1 MVGTIRVKPS
11 KENRK
16 KSGKHPCQRKS
27 RPDRGSYR
35 RAESTVARDKPQNK
49 IEYSQLSNSFLEIQT
64 LLKLM
69 QADFQSE
76 ITSATDSRS
85 RDEIQQPPPNCE
97 PDALSANAPIPASNS
112 ESNSALAS
120 SLATSESNTRP
131 SVGSISSALLLN
143 IQSINPSARSS
154 TRWKIQYIR
163 NKVEQKSK
171 HISVPFI
178 ALTETWLKPYINDSQ
193 LDIKNYNISRCDRS
207 TRVGGGVLL
216 YSQSHESLPTTS
228 FETFDD
234 KICQALLR
242 KCETAEIIICVIYCP
257 PDSPISSFKA
267 CLEFIAYYI
276 SDHES
281 YETCLLGD
289 FNFPMID
296 WNSGVILSGSSSATN
311 QSAVLLLDFM
321 ADNLL
326 SQYILEPTRLNN
338 CLDLCLSNAPNLVTH
353 VSVTDTPLSD
363 HKLLEIFLS
372 HDPCRPDP
380 LVLPNF
386 SVSSFRSLD
395 FYKADYDRINHLLDY
410 VNWNKLWQL
419 CDPEEFPELLNLVL
433 LQICEIGCP
442 RKQASVRRRGSSVS
456 TLSRKKR
463 KLKLWLQLAEQNPVA
478 TAAHLE
484 SLRNQISSVHDDM
497 RDVINQDL
505 NYREQQAVDKVHSN
519 PKYFYS
525 YTKKFSKHKRRIPM
539 LFNWDKRTCT
549 NPEEIAN
556 ILQCQFISVFSDPSA
571 TNINDAL
578 FQVPSL
584 EKPLSDIMLAFSVV
598 DIVEAIDEIKPGA
611 AAGPDD
617 LSLLLLKKCKEI
629 LSKPIYMI
637 WQHSM
642 STGTVPKFYKTSHIA
657 PLHKKGSR
665 AIAANYSP
673 FLRIEVNK

>member
-1 MVGTIRVKPS
+1 
-11 KENRK
+11 
-16 KSGKHPCQRKS
+16 
-27 RPDRGSYR
+27 
-35 RAESTVARDKPQNK
+35 
-49 IEYSQLSNSFLEIQT
+49 
-64 LLKLM
+64 
-69 QADFQSE
+69 
-76 ITSATDSRS
+76 
-85 RDEIQQPPPNCE
+85 
-97 PDALSANAPIPASNS
+97 
-112 ESNSALAS
+112 
-120 SLATSESNTRP
+120 
-131 SVGSISSALLLN
+131 
-143 IQSINPSARSS
+143 
-154 TRWKIQYIR
+154 
-163 NKVEQKSK
+163 
-171 HISVPFI
+171 
-178 ALTETWLKPYINDSQ
+178 
-193 LDIKNYNISRCDRS
+193 
-207 TRVGGGVLL
+207 
-216 YSQSHESLPTTS
+216 
-228 FETFDD
+228 
-234 KICQALLR
+234 
-242 KCETAEIIICVIYCP
+242 
-257 PDSPISSFKA
+257 
-267 CLEFIAYYI
+267 
-276 SDHES
+276 
-281 YETCLLGD
+281 
-289 FNFPMID
+289 MID

-326 SQYILEPTRLNN
+326 SQYILEPARLNN

-484 SLRNQISSVHDDM
+484 SLRNQISSVHADI

-525 YTKKFSKHKRRIPM
+525 YAKKFSKHKCSIPM
-539 LFNWDKRTCT
+539 LFNGDKRTCP

-556 ILQCQFISVFSDPSA
+556 ILQRQFISVFSDPSA
-571 TNINDAL
+571 ININDVL

-584 EKPLSDIMLAFSVV
+584 EKPLSDDMLAFSVV

-637 WQHSM
+637 RQHSM
-642 STGTVPKFYKTSHIA
+642 STGTVPKFYKTSHID

-665 AIAANYSP
+665 AIAANYRPVSLTSHVIKIYEQVVRKQMVAHLEENNLLNSKQHG
-673 FLRIEVNK
+673 FRSGKSCLTQLLHHFDDIIETLSNGDDMDAIYLDYAKAFDKVDHQILLSKLQLYDFHSKIIRRIESFLTNRSQQVIVDGHMSITAPIISGVPQGTVLGPILFLIFINDIASCVSHSTLRCFADDTRIYRSINDLNNVHELQSDLEEVTKWSTRNNMALHEDKFEYICHLANKRNPLHQLPFAHEHFQYTTSTGNILTPVDQLRDLGITVSKDLSWKSHIRSSCDKVRNMAS